1 MGRYF
6 QLFRTLPWLVI
17 FLLILVITLSAQEIK
32 YDKLFFS
39 TYRIEDKKAIDQL
52 LTQLLLPKENVKCI
66 DFIDINENGP
76 DIYDVLRVTPEAPP
90 DNASRKGR
98 VITGAYQVYSL
109 SELGVPEQ
117 LRKQIIGWGVS
128 VKKPKEDVFTNLEE
142 AKEFHKIRPSAKT
155 SIINTL
161 LMALYQNYDQPE
173 VKLMLE
179 RKPTGEFVFN
189 IIGFDE
195 AAATYHEP
203 WDGSRGTG
211 LDSTIM
217 DTTMMGNDLMRAFF
231 EKLKELYHHELII
244 MHHEVVDTVYISENG
259 KEIRRSKGV
268 TVNK

>member
-1 MGRYF
+1 
-6 QLFRTLPWLVI
+6 
-17 FLLILVITLSAQEIK
+17 LLIFVVISSAQEIK

-90 DNASRKGR
+90 DNASRKGK

-117 LRKQIIGWGVS
+117 LRKQIISWGVS
-128 VKKPKEDVFTNLEE
+128 VKKPKEDVFTNMEE
-142 AKEFHKIRPSAKT
+142 AQEFHKIRPSAKT

-161 LMALYQNYDQPE
+161 LMALSQNYNQPE

-195 AAATYHEP
+195 ALATYHEP
-203 WDGSRGTG
+203 WNGSLGG
-211 LDSTIM
+211 IM

-268 TVNK
+268 TVSK